1 MSPAS
6 SSSSASPPSS
16 SPCSAT
22 SDPSAARAAPL
33 RGVAPLVAPLG
44 LPFPR
49 HLFSPALRCLHFG
62 FHPATGERRMNGI
75 HLDRLAGGGFLLL
88 LLAFSAFADAQLDDA
103 KTKYGASDE
112 QILRESTREKDR
124 LLDHYHQALD
134 RAAQELQQQG
144 RLDDYLAA
152 KNELERLALERSIP
166 AKSPAQRAA
175 GLASLE
181 NTAWITLERI
191 QQGEW
196 RRRAD
201 LARRYVEFLGRRGR
215 QLTAEGQI
223 EAATAVNAEKK
234 RVESIL
240 AELTAKLPPPEPS
253 PAPAATA
260 AAGPTAPRAG
270 PLARPGDPKRRTAF
284 QPPTKD
290 MELCLTFEK
299 GLADRIKTP
308 KITWEKAEVI
318 EDGRFGKGCR
328 FSGNGRLTLDSIP
341 VPDEGTWC
349 IWARISPDA
358 DLIQQK
364 AIIDANGMGFS
375 VSSGELSCNFYD
387 GVSTSVGTITPV
399 KGKWMHLAVTWGNQE
414 RRFYADGDL
423 VATVAYS
430 GKPYAAKR
438 TMQIGARWTG
448 AERHFMG
455 DVDELILYSRCLSP
469 AEIALVAAKES
480 GEN

>member
-1 MSPAS
+1 M
-6 SSSSASPPSS
+6 
-16 SPCSAT
+16 
-22 SDPSAARAAPL
+22 
-33 RGVAPLVAPLG
+33 RGI
-44 LPFPR
+44 
-49 HLFSPALRCLHFG
+49 LFHKPVSG
-62 FHPATGERRMNGI
+62 
-75 HLDRLAGGGFLLL
+75 LLL
-88 LLAFSAFADAQLDDA
+88 FLALAVSALADAQLDDA
-103 KTKYGASDE
+103 KTAYGGSDD
-112 QILRESTREKDR
+112 QILRESAREKDR
-124 LLDHYHQALD
+124 LLDNYFQTLD
-134 RAAQELQQQG
+134 RAARELQKQG

-152 KNELERLALERSIP
+152 KKELERLALERSIP
-166 AKSPAQRAA
+166 EQPSAELT
-175 GLASLE
+175 GDLANLE
-181 NTAWITLERI
+181 KTARINMERI

-201 LARRYVEFLGRRGR
+201 LAGRYVEFLGRRVRQFTADGR
-215 QLTAEGQI
+215 I
-223 EAATAVNAEKK
+223 DAATETNAEKK
-234 RVESIL
+234 RVESLL

-253 PAPAATA
+253 GAPAE
-260 AAGPTAPRAG
+260 

-284 QPPTKD
+284 QPPPKD

-328 FSGNGRLTLDSIP
+328 FSGNGRITLDSIP

-375 VSSGELSCNFYD
+375 VCNGELSCHFFD
-387 GVSTSVGTITPV
+387 GAGTVVGKTASV
-399 KGKWMHLAVTWGNQE
+399 KGKWMHLAVTWGNKE
-414 RRFYADGDL
+414 RRFYVDGDP
-423 VATVAYS
+423 VAIADYS
-430 GKPYAAKR
+430 GKPYAPRR

-448 AERHFMG
+448 SERHFVG

-469 AEIALVAAKES
+469 EEIALVAAKES
-480 GEN
+480 GAK

>member
-1 MSPAS
+1 
-6 SSSSASPPSS
+6 
-16 SPCSAT
+16 
-22 SDPSAARAAPL
+22 
-33 RGVAPLVAPLG
+33 
-44 LPFPR
+44 
-49 HLFSPALRCLHFG
+49 
-62 FHPATGERRMNGI
+62 MNG
-75 HLDRLAGGGFLLL
+75 LNYRRLVSGFLWLPL
-88 LLAFSAFADAQLDDA
+88 FALSVLADAQLDDA
-103 KTKYGASDE
+103 KTKYGGSDE
-112 QILRESTREKDR
+112 QILQESTRERDR
-124 LLDHYHQALD
+124 LLDNYYQALD
-134 RAAQELQQQG
+134 RAALDLQKQG
-144 RLDDYLAA
+144 QLDDYLAA
-152 KNELERLALERSIP
+152 KLELERLALERTIP
-166 AKSPAQRAA
+166 EQPSRELT
-175 GLASLE
+175 GDLASLE
-181 NTAWITLERI
+181 NTAWINLERI

-201 LARRYVEFLGRRGR
+201 LAGRYVEFLGRRVR

-223 EAATAVNAEKK
+223 EAATEANAEKK

-240 AELTAKLPPPEPS
+240 AGLTAKLPPPEPP
-253 PAPAATA
+253 PAPGSAA
-260 AAGPTAPRAG
+260 PPAG

-284 QPPTKD
+284 QAPTKD

-318 EDGRFGKGCR
+318 EDGKFGKGCR

-364 AIIDANGMGFS
+364 AIIDANAMGFS
-375 VSSGELSCNFYD
+375 VSTGELSCNFYD
-387 GVSTSVGTITPV
+387 GVSTSVGKIAPI
-399 KGKWMHLAVTWGNQE
+399 KGKWMHLAVTWGNKE

-448 AERHFMG
+448 AEQHFMG

-469 AEIALVAAKES
+469 EEIALVAAKES
-480 GEN
+480 GAN